1 MVTCLGCRRAVPVH
15 VTEPFAGSADAGR
28 PALEDVASA
37 AEAAS
42 ADCELTP
49 THPEQNGDECKG
61 GDVPRESGG
70 PGQDRGARGGA
81 RGDGAESYRDGSST

>member
-28 PALEDVASA
+28 PALEDVARA
-37 AEAAS
+37 AEAES
-42 ADCELTP
+42 ADREFTP
-49 THPEQNGDECKG
+49 THQEQNGDECKG
-61 GDVPRESGG
+61 GDVPRDSGG